1 MVAFAAASSAIR
13 SSMLESPSFHPAAL
27 ASRLFPAVHA
37 AASARE
43 FQDAFGAIAVAL
55 DSKVGMEALKMLS
68 LRFEQRLPAM
78 PPVDALAPR
87 KALIDALQNVPSTA
101 DSGTEL
107 APAALVAFDAVR
119 HMTRAASELA
129 TNPPDVET
137 QEEAQ
142 RVLHDTQAVL
152 DSAVGDY
159 YGLNGVLNQ
168 HGLIKLDGPMKRLI
182 DEGFGEHTA
191 PTTMQFTSILIPLR
205 LAKLEPEAVAAQ
217 HVVGLLTHLAQK
229 AAEPANLQALAELDY
244 SQEIASRIQ
253 TALDAHGLE
262 RAEHPAL
269 HAALEMLEGAATR

>member
-1 MVAFAAASSAIR
+1 
-13 SSMLESPSFHPAAL
+13 
-27 ASRLFPAVHA
+27 
-37 AASARE
+37 
-43 FQDAFGAIAVAL
+43 
-55 DSKVGMEALKMLS
+55 
-68 LRFEQRLPAM
+68 M

-87 KALIDALQNVPSTA
+87 KALIDALQNVPCTA
-101 DSGTEL
+101 NSGTEL

-142 RVLHDTQAVL
+142 RVFHETQAVL

-159 YGLNGVLNQ
+159 YGLNGVLKQ
-168 HGLIKLDGPMKRLI
+168 HGLVKLEGPMKRLI

-191 PTTMQFTSILIPLR
+191 STTMQFTSILIPLR
-205 LAKLEPEAVAAQ
+205 LSKLEPQAVAAQ

-244 SQEIASRIQ
+244 SQEITSRIQ

-262 RAEHPAL
+262 RAKHPDL